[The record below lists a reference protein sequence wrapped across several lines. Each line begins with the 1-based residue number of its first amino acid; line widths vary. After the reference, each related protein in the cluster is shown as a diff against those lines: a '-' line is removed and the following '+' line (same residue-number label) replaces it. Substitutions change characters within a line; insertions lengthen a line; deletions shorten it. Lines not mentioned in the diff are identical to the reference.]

1 MLNIYLARHGETP
14 FNANG
19 NRYCGKTDVELNEKG
34 ISQAGNLHNLIRNIR
49 FEAVYCS
56 PLKRA
61 YKTAVTAAPDQ
72 QILVDE
78 RLTELDFGR
87 WEGKTRS
94 EFIAEAPDLWHNWN
108 TAPEN
113 HPAGGTGETASGLI
127 QRLSSFMEE
136 LHTHHPEGNV
146 LVVAHNA
153 VNRFLIAHLIGL
165 PLKNY
170 RKIRQENSVLSCI
183 TYDINEGYILS
194 KLNCK
199 GVTNY

>member
-14 FNANG
+14 FNADG

-34 ISQAGNLHNLIRNIR
+34 ISQAENLRNLIRGIR
-49 FEAVYCS
+49 FEGIYCS

-61 YKTAVTAAPDQ
+61 HKTATIAAHDR
-72 QILVDE
+72 QILVDK

-87 WEGKTRS
+87 WEGKTRE

-108 TAPEN
+108 TNPEN
-113 HPAGGTGETASGLI
+113 HPAGGTGETASDLI
-127 QRLSSFMEE
+127 ARLSSFMDE
-136 LHTHHPEGNV
+136 LHTNHPEGNV
-146 LVVAHNA
+146 LIVAHNA

-170 RKIRQENSVLSCI
+170 RKIRQENSTLSCI
-183 TYDINEGYILS
+183 IYDTTEGYVLS
-194 KLNCK
+194 QLNCIK
-199 GVTNY
+199 

>member
-14 FNANG
+14 LNADG

-34 ISQAGNLHNLIRNIR
+34 ISQAENLHHLIRNIR
-49 FEAVYCS
+49 FDAIYCS

-61 YKTAVTAAPDQ
+61 HKTAAIAARDQ
-72 QILVDE
+72 QILVDK

-87 WEGKTRS
+87 WEGKTRN
-94 EFIAEAPDLWHNWN
+94 EFIAEASDLWHNWN
-108 TAPEN
+108 TDPEN
-113 HPAGGTGETASGLI
+113 HPAGGTGETASELI
-127 QRLSSFMEE
+127 GRLSSFMEE
-136 LHTHHPEGNV
+136 LHTNHPEGNV

-170 RKIRQENSVLSCI
+170 RKIRQENSALSCI
-183 TYDINEGYILS
+183 SYDDSEGYILA
-194 KLNCK
+194 KLNCT
-199 GVTNY
+199 GLF